1 MMHALWLVASLIAFA
16 VGGMF
21 GLGSMMLDT
30 RGDDPCVNIGCGT
43 ALLGLVSL
51 IACIVHWAL

>member
-1 MMHALWLVASLIAFA
+1 
-16 VGGMF
+16 
-21 GLGSMMLDT
+21 
-30 RGDDPCVNIGCGT
+30 VNIGCGT